1 MGERANSDY
10 SSVKE
15 AGETEHGI
23 QCCNKALT
31 EHARKLRQFRWL
43 RIETS
48 RGSKRSICSVPS
60 MPGRAQP
67 PPSLLPPSPP
77 RQTSRPAIS
86 FPHCSG
92 EGSSSSFI
100 PLPLLQAAKRANKP
114 GIAEHVVCSR
124 ERGDPV
130 LCEQTTGV
138 LWKNHLSDI
147 VGKIIKCLYRYSYMD
162 TLVSSANCLL
172 CFSPFAANT
181 ALNEINS
188 RARIY

>member
-67 PPSLLPPSPP
+67 PPSLLPLSPP
-77 RQTSRPAIS
+77 RETCNLLS
-86 FPHCSG
+86 
-92 EGSSSSFI
+92 
-100 PLPLLQAAKRANKP
+100 PLLWQGLLFLLHSFDSAP
-114 GIAEHVVCSR
+114 SV
-124 ERGDPV
+124 
-130 LCEQTTGV
+130 QTNQE
-138 LWKNHLSDI
+138 LLS
-147 VGKIIKCLYRYSYMD
+147 M
-162 TLVSSANCLL
+162 SSAAGNGEIL
-172 CFSPFAANT
+172 CCVNRLQVFCGRTTF
-181 ALNEINS
+181 LI
-188 RARIY
+188 